1 MDQIDRKLKEYLSVL
16 DNEYVSTAL
25 SLFLVLYAG
34 MAAPK
39 LPERVARL
47 FESTLFRILVF
58 FLIAYSAKKNAS
70 IAAIA
75 AIGLMVSLQTLNR
88 YDFNN
93 SLKSVIRDS
102 EYPEAEEAEAS
113 GEAPESMPEL
123 MPEVMPTSV
132 VESEVIP
139 EGVPEGVMESDLS
152 DLGEEEMAQEIPEE
166 MKQNVPQEMEQELPQ
181 ELIMEEIQE
190 GVPECTSG
198 GCNLVKKNLSP
209 QQVTSINAHTS
220 RREQQ
225 ELDGYEGGSG
235 FAPI

>member
-1 MDQIDRKLKEYLSVL
+1 MDQLDRKLKEYLSVL

-88 YDFNN
+88 YDLNN
-93 SLKSVIRDS
+93 SLKSVLKDS
-102 EYPEAEEAEAS
+102 ASAEDESSPEE
-113 GEAPESMPEL
+113 
-123 MPEVMPTSV
+123 MPEVMPTSI
-132 VESEVIP
+132 VESEVVP
-139 EGVPEGVMESDLS
+139 EGIPEGVMESDLS
-152 DLGEEEMAQEIPEE
+152 DLGEEEMVQEMVQEIP
-166 MKQNVPQEMEQELPQ
+166 QEMSQ

-190 GVPECTSG
+190 GIPECSTG
-198 GCNLVKKNLSP
+198 GCNLMGKNASP
-209 QQVTSINAHTS
+209 QQVKSINAHTE
-220 RREQQ
+220 RHERQ

-235 FAPI
+235 FAPL